1 MAKLFSTLFLLSAL
15 TTALFAQQ
23 PSYAKYGMETST
35 VPNGLTVNT
44 PAPEFAETDEEGHAV
59 SLTELLKK
67 GPVVLIFY
75 RGYWC
80 PVCARYLKQYNDSL
94 QLITGKGAT
103 LVAVTTEG
111 GEGVEKTREKTK
123 VKFHIISD
131 KDGSIARNY
140 GVNFTVT
147 DAYQNKINTML
158 HADIAAN
165 SAYGK
170 PELPVPATYII
181 NQQGVIVYRQFD
193 PDYKNRASVQEILE
207 HLP

>member
-1 MAKLFSTLFLLSAL
+1 MTKLFSTLVLLSIL
-15 TTALFAQQ
+15 TTTLFAQQ
-23 PSYAKYGMETST
+23 PNYAKYGMEAST
-35 VPNGLTVNT
+35 IPSGINVGTN
-44 PAPEFAETDEEGHAV
+44 APEFSGTDEEGHPVAL
-59 SLTELLKK
+59 SELLKK

-103 LVAVTTEG
+103 LIAVTTEG
-111 GEGVEKTREKTK
+111 GEGVAKTK
-123 VKFHIISD
+123 AKTKAKFHIVSD

-140 GVNFTVT
+140 GVNFAVT

-165 SAYGK
+165 SAYSK

-181 NQQGVIVYRQFD
+181 NQQGIIVYRQFD
-193 PDYKNRASVQEILE
+193 PDYKNRASVQQILE